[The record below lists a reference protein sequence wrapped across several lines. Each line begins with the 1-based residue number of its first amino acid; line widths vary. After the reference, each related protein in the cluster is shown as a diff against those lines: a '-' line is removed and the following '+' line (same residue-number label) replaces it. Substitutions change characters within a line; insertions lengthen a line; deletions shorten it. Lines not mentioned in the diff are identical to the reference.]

1 MGGAIFILLIF
12 NQYRKLNMSTRNE
25 RLQNIYHLYK
35 EKTGNVSVD
44 SEQLAEWAMTRG
56 MAAPQPKTAKEL
68 LAAQFSDA
76 LRAEYSTDEETG
88 LEYRKNHNIRYP
100 KSDGR
105 QGTLWFDIDDAS
117 FAQMSASLTNRR
129 QQMVGDAVHLKT
141 DEFIWNKKNP
151 SEQQIELRMDFS
163 EDVQEHFALKDV
175 IV

>member
-1 MGGAIFILLIF
+1 
-12 NQYRKLNMSTRNE
+12 MSTRNE
-25 RLQNIYHLYK
+25 RLQNVYRHYK
-35 EKTGNVSVD
+35 EQTGNISVD
-44 SEQLAEWAMTRG
+44 ADQLAEWAMARG

-76 LRAEYSTDEETG
+76 LRAEYETDEDTG

-105 QGTLWFDIDDAS
+105 QGSLWFDIDDAS
-117 FAQMSASLTNRR
+117 YAHMSASLTNRR

-151 SEQQIELRMDFS
+151 NEQQIKLHMDFT
-163 EDVQEHFALKDV
+163 EDVQENFALKDV
-175 IV
+175 MI